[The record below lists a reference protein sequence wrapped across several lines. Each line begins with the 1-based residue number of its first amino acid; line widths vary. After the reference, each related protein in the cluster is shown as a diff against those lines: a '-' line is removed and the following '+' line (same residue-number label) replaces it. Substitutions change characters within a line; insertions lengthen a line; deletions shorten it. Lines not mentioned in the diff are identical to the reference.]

1 MAFHRSSLNLLS
13 TFIMLLCLMLFV
25 LSAGAWWFLDGIWA
39 WSAGL
44 FYLAYD
50 VWLIFFV
57 LFQTRHLATQRHIF
71 PFAKITTQNSIQTLA
86 HSTIINNPT
95 ISVLIPARNES
106 LILPKCIEA
115 LFAQQDVKAK
125 IYIIDDGSTDH
136 SAHLLEQDYG
146 LVTSQGLIQ
155 STHHE
160 NLYILRQASQGKAK
174 ALNSA
179 LSYID
184 SDLMVTLDADT
195 VIAPNAL
202 QAFITDFQN
211 NPNLVASGG
220 VLQPV
225 CRPNR
230 FSRLFNFFFE
240 FFQQFEY
247 IFSFLSRAAWYKAN
261 ALLLVSG
268 AFAIYRTEVL
278 KQVGGFDPD
287 SMVED
292 YELNH
297 RIYRYASEHDLDWTV
312 GITGQAYGVTD
323 APNGFKAFFH
333 QRQRW
338 FGGFLQTQFAYLD
351 MMANQKYGA
360 VGRLMLPMKMFD
372 AIQPYLGLSAFIILG
387 ILIFQADFTQP
398 NPTLYAIFLF
408 ILGKMILD
416 LVYHCWGMWIYHRW
430 TEIPLSLKNLP
441 AILFA
446 TIFAPF
452 TFQIVKLMGA
462 ALGWWVFLTNQ
473 KNWRAQREL

>member
-1 MAFHRSSLNLLS
+1 MASHRSSLNLLS
-13 TFIMLLCLMLFV
+13 TFIMLLCLMFFV
-25 LSAGAWWFLDGIWA
+25 LSVSAWWFLDGIWA

-57 LFQTRHLATQRHIF
+57 LFQTRYLATQGQIF
-71 PFAKITTQNSIQTLA
+71 PIHSNQLQRPTKTTDTPS
-86 HSTIINNPT
+86 
-95 ISVLIPARNES
+95 ISVLIPSRNES
-106 LILPKCIEA
+106 LILPKCLDA
-115 LFAQQDVKAK
+115 LFAQQGVKAK
-125 IYIIDDGSTDH
+125 IYIVDDGSTDH

-179 LSYID
+179 LPYID
-184 SDLMVTLDADT
+184 TDLVVTLDADT
-195 VIAPNAL
+195 VIATNAL
-202 QAFITDFQN
+202 QAFMTDFQN
-211 NPNLVASGG
+211 SPNLVASGG
-220 VLQPV
+220 VLKPV

-230 FSRLFNFFFE
+230 FSRLLNCFFE

-287 SMVED
+287 SIVED

-297 RIYRYASEHDLDWTV
+297 RIYRYALEHDLDWTV

-333 QRQRW
+333 QRKRW

-351 MMANQKYGA
+351 MMANHKYGA

-372 AIQPYLGLSAFIILG
+372 AIQPFLGLSAFIILG

-398 NPTLYAIFLF
+398 KPVLYAILLI
-408 ILGKMILD
+408 ILGKMTLD
-416 LVYHCWGMWIYHRW
+416 LVYHCWGMWLYQRW
-430 TEIPLSLKNLP
+430 TGIALSWNSFP
-441 AILFA
+441 AILCA
-446 TIFAPF
+446 TIFAPY

>member
-1 MAFHRSSLNLLS
+1 
-13 TFIMLLCLMLFV
+13 
-25 LSAGAWWFLDGIWA
+25 
-39 WSAGL
+39 
-44 FYLAYD
+44 
-50 VWLIFFV
+50 
-57 LFQTRHLATQRHIF
+57 
-71 PFAKITTQNSIQTLA
+71 
-86 HSTIINNPT
+86 
-95 ISVLIPARNES
+95 
-106 LILPKCIEA
+106 
-115 LFAQQDVKAK
+115 
-125 IYIIDDGSTDH
+125 
-136 SAHLLEQDYG
+136 
-146 LVTSQGLIQ
+146 
-155 STHHE
+155 
-160 NLYILRQASQGKAK
+160 
-174 ALNSA
+174 
-179 LSYID
+179 
-184 SDLMVTLDADT
+184 MVTLDADT

-247 IFSFLSRAAWYKAN
+247 IFSFLSRGAWYKAN

-312 GITGQAYGVTD
+312 GITGEAYGVTD
-323 APNGFKAFFH
+323 APNGFKAFLH
-333 QRQRW
+333 QRKRW
-338 FGGFLQTQFAYLD
+338 FGGFLQTQFAHLD

-372 AIQPYLGLSAFIILG
+372 AIQPFLGLSAFIILG
-387 ILIFQADFTQP
+387 ILIAQADFTQP
-398 NPTLYAIFLF
+398 NPVLYAILLI
-408 ILGKMILD
+408 ILGKMTLD
-416 LVYHCWGMWIYHRW
+416 LVYHCWGMWLYHRW
-430 TEIPLSLKNLP
+430 TGISLSRNNFP
-441 AILFA
+441 AILLA